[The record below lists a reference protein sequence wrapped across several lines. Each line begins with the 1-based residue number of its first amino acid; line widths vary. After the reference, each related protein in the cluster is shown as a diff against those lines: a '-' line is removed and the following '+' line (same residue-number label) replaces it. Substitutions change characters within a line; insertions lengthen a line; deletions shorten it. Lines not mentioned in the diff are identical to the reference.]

1 MANLQKETYIC
12 NILDRLSGLAYNV
25 ELRGLLNLLDLHV
38 ISEDFFVGLLNL
50 VYGWN
55 LRNANS
61 LLQNAPGIDLVDDS
75 NHILVQ
81 VTGSCTKK
89 KIDHS
94 LEEISEKYSGYHFYF
109 VPIVLDARKQRIYG
123 YTPPHRVLFNPK
135 TDILDIHFIADRIK
149 GMTDIEKVAT
159 IAMYVRNNIRHDTPS
174 SVQLTSG
181 LNDIICLLAKDSL
194 NEGDFDTADFE
205 IKAKISFNNLSIYAK
220 DIIDQYKIYY
230 VNVQDIY
237 KEYARQGKTKSMAVL
252 QKLHKIY
259 ISLKTQASGDALFMA
274 IEKEII
280 KQIDHSN
287 NKLTE
292 EQLEMFVDILM
303 VHAFIECKIFEK
315 PL

>member
-1 MANLQKETYIC
+1 MAKLQKETYISD
-12 NILDRLSGLAYNV
+12 ILDRLSGLAYNV
-25 ELRGLLNLLDLHV
+25 ELRGSLNLLDLHV
-38 ISEDFFVGLLNL
+38 ISEDFYVGLLNL

-61 LLQNAPGIDLVDDS
+61 SQQNAPGIDLVDDS

-94 LEEISEKYSGYHFYF
+94 LEEIPEKYAGYHFYF
-109 VPIVLDARKQRIYG
+109 APIVLDAKAQRKHK
-123 YTPPHRVLFNPK
+123 YTPPHEVVFYPE

-149 GMTDIEKVAT
+149 GMTDIEKVGT

-205 IKAKISFNNLSIYAK
+205 IEAKISFNNLSIYGK

-280 KQIDHSN
+280 KQIDHSS

-292 EQLEMFVDILM
+292 EQLEMCVDILM

>member
-1 MANLQKETYIC
+1 MAKLQKETYIRD
-12 NILDRLSGLAYNV
+12 ILDRLSGFAYNV

-38 ISEDFFVGLLNL
+38 ISEDFYVGLLNL
-50 VYGWN
+50 VCGWN

-61 LLQNAPGIDLVDDS
+61 LQQNAPGIDLVDDS

-81 VTGSCTKK
+81 VTASCTKR

-94 LEEISEKYSGYHFYF
+94 LEEISEKYTGYHFYF
-109 VPIVLDARKQRIYG
+109 APIVLDAKKQRKYE
-123 YTPPHRVLFNPK
+123 YAPLHDVVFNPK
-135 TDILDIHFIADRIK
+135 TDILDIHFIVDRIK
-149 GMTDIEKVAT
+149 GMTDIEKVGT

-174 SVQLTSG
+174 SVQLMSG

-194 NEGDFDTADFE
+194 NESEFDTADFE
-205 IKAKISFNNLSIYAK
+205 IEAKISFNKLSMYAK

-259 ISLKTQASGDALFMA
+259 ISLKPQASGDALFMA
-274 IEKEII
+274 MEKEII

-287 NKLTE
+287 SKLTE
-292 EQLEMFVDILM
+292 EQLEMCVDILM
-303 VHAFIECKIFEK
+303 VHAFVECKIFEK

>member
-12 NILDRLSGLAYNV
+12 DILDRLSGLAYNV

-61 LLQNAPGIDLVDDS
+61 LLQNAPGIDFVDDS

-89 KIDHS
+89 KIAHS

>member
-12 NILDRLSGLAYNV
+12 DILDRLSGLAYNV

-109 VPIVLDARKQRIYG
+109 VPIVLDARKQRIYE
-123 YTPPHRVLFNPK
+123 YTPPHGVLFNPK

-149 GMTDIEKVAT
+149 EMTDIEKVAT

>member
-12 NILDRLSGLAYNV
+12 DILDRLSGLAYNV

-109 VPIVLDARKQRIYG
+109 VPIVLDARKQRIYE
-123 YTPPHRVLFNPK
+123 YIPPHGVLFNPK

-194 NEGDFDTADFE
+194 NEGDFDTVDFE

-230 VNVQDIY
+230 VNVQEIY

>member
-12 NILDRLSGLAYNV
+12 DILDRLSGLAYNV

-159 IAMYVRNNIRHDTPS
+159 IAMYVRNNIRHDTPF

>member
-12 NILDRLSGLAYNV
+12 DILDRLSGLAYNV

-61 LLQNAPGIDLVDDS
+61 LLQNAPGIDLVNDS

-89 KIDHS
+89 KIAHS

>member
-12 NILDRLSGLAYNV
+12 DILDRLSGLAYNV

-89 KIDHS
+89 KIEHS

-109 VPIVLDARKQRIYG
+109 VPIVLDARKQRIYE
-123 YTPPHRVLFNPK
+123 YTPPHGVLFYPK
-135 TDILDIHFIADRIK
+135 TDVLDIHFIADGIK

>member
-12 NILDRLSGLAYNV
+12 DILDRLSGLAYNV

-109 VPIVLDARKQRIYG
+109 VPIVLDARKQRIYE
-123 YTPPHRVLFNPK
+123 YTPPHGVLFNPK

-149 GMTDIEKVAT
+149 EMTDIEKVAT

-174 SVQLTSG
+174 SVQLTFG

>member
-12 NILDRLSGLAYNV
+12 DILDRLSGLAYNV

-194 NEGDFDTADFE
+194 NEGDFDTVDFE

>member
-12 NILDRLSGLAYNV
+12 DILDRLSGLAYNV

-109 VPIVLDARKQRIYG
+109 VPIVLDARKQRIYE
-123 YTPPHRVLFNPK
+123 YTPPHGVLFNPK

-149 GMTDIEKVAT
+149 EMTDIENVAT

>member
-1 MANLQKETYIC
+1 MAKLQKETYISD
-12 NILDRLSGLAYNV
+12 ILDRLSGLAYNV
-25 ELRGLLNLLDLHV
+25 ELHGLLNLLNLHV
-38 ISEDFFVGLLNL
+38 LSEDFYVGLLNL
-50 VYGWN
+50 VYGWK

-61 LLQNAPGIDLVDDS
+61 SQQNAPGIDLIDDS
-75 NHILVQ
+75 NHVLVQ

-94 LEEISEKYSGYHFYF
+94 LEEIPVKYTGYHFYF
-109 VPIVLDARKQRIYG
+109 APIVLNAKEQRKYE
-123 YTPPHRVLFNPK
+123 YSPPHEVIFNPK
-135 TDILDIHFIADRIK
+135 TDILDIHFIADKIK
-149 GMTDIEKVAT
+149 GMTNIEGVGT

-194 NEGDFDTADFE
+194 NESDFDTADFE
-205 IKAKISFNNLSIYAK
+205 IEAKISFNNLSIYAK
-220 DIIDQYKIYY
+220 DIIEQYKIYY

-292 EQLEMFVDILM
+292 EQLEMCVDILM

>member
-12 NILDRLSGLAYNV
+12 DILDRLSGLAYNV

-159 IAMYVRNNIRHDTPS
+159 IAMYVRNNIWHDTPS

>member
-1 MANLQKETYIC
+1 MAKLQKETYISD
-12 NILDRLSGLAYNV
+12 ILGRLSSLAYNV
-25 ELRGLLNLLDLHV
+25 ELRSKLNLLDLHV
-38 ISEDFFVGLLNL
+38 ISEDFYVGLLNL

-61 LLQNAPGIDLVDDS
+61 SQQNVPGIDLVDDS
-75 NHILVQ
+75 NRILVQ

-94 LEEISEKYSGYHFYF
+94 LGEIPQKYAGYHFYF
-109 VPIVLDARKQRIYG
+109 APIVLDAKAQRKHEYFPSREVI
-123 YTPPHRVLFNPK
+123 FDPK

-149 GMTDIEKVAT
+149 GMSDIEKVGT

-174 SVQLTSG
+174 SVLLASG

-205 IKAKISFNNLSIYAK
+205 IEAKISFNNLSIYAK
-220 DIIDQYKIYY
+220 DIIDQYKLYY

-259 ISLKTQASGDALFMA
+259 INLKPQASGDALFMA

-292 EQLEMFVDILM
+292 EQLEMCVDILM

>member
-1 MANLQKETYIC
+1 MAKLQKETYISD
-12 NILDRLSGLAYNV
+12 ILDRLSGLAYNV
-25 ELRGLLNLLDLHV
+25 ELRGLLNLLNLHV
-38 ISEDFFVGLLNL
+38 LSEDFYVGLLNL
-50 VYGWN
+50 VYGWK

-61 LLQNAPGIDLVDDS
+61 SQQNAPGIDLIDDS
-75 NHILVQ
+75 NHVLVQ

-94 LEEISEKYSGYHFYF
+94 LEEIPVKYTGYHFYF
-109 VPIVLDARKQRIYG
+109 APIVLNAKEQRKYE
-123 YTPPHRVLFNPK
+123 YSPPHEVIFNPK
-135 TDILDIHFIADRIK
+135 TDILDIHFIADKIK
-149 GMTDIEKVAT
+149 GMTNIEGVGT

-194 NEGDFDTADFE
+194 NESDFDTADFE
-205 IKAKISFNNLSIYAK
+205 IEAKISFNNLSIYAK
-220 DIIDQYKIYY
+220 DIIEQYKIYY

-292 EQLEMFVDILM
+292 EQLEMCVDILM
-303 VHAFIECKIFEK
+303 VHAFIESKIFEK